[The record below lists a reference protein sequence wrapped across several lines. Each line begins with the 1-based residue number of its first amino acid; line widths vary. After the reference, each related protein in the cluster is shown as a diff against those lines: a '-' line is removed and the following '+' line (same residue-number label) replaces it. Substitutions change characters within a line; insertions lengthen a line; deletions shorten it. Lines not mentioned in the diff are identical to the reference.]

1 MHCHLIRF
9 IAATTDSSAR
19 ADGWAAD
26 VIGAQAP
33 TSSSSKFKTMRK
45 VARNCLVNLRRFNR
59 VIE

>member
-45 VARNCLVNLRRFNR
+45 VARNCLV
-59 VIE
+59 